1 MSQHLLQVSMH
12 RRELLL
18 WIACAAL
25 TASCDGSSSKPAD
38 KVRQQLIGKWLEELS
53 VDGLQTRSIVTL
65 DRDGTFIEIEKSSD
79 ASGLISQQTHGGEW
93 SFDGTN
99 FKRKY
104 TSMNG
109 QPLSNARF
117 GYATYA
123 VKHIAKN
130 EFVGIDNVR
139 KREVRFSQTNASAP

>member
-38 KVRQQLIGKWLEELS
+38 KVRQQLVGRWLEELS

-79 ASGLISQQTHGGEW
+79 ASGLIKQQTHAGEW
-93 SFDGTN
+93 SFDGVN
-99 FKRKY
+99 LKRKY

-109 QPLSNARF
+109 QSLSNAQF

-130 EFVGIDNVR
+130 EFVAIDNVR
-139 KREVRFSQTNASAP
+139 KREARFSKTEASVP